1 MKRQPSFLI
10 LGLILVLAFVFGAVD
25 RAEAQT
31 NPCGTSTTVVA
42 LTATSTLCF
51 VPSADHNATLPGGQP
66 VVQEYAWEITL
77 KGAAQPFYTVSLGK
91 PTPGA
96 DGAIRIGPGA
106 LPSIPGMA
114 RFQEHVSQVTAVG
127 PTGTGRSAEF
137 SNGFF
142 SAPVP
147 TAPGKP
153 VVVQ

>member
-1 MKRQPSFLI
+1 MRHRYVL
-10 LGLILVLAFVFGAVD
+10 LVFALLLAFVGAVD
-25 RAEAQT
+25 RVEAQT
-31 NPCGTSTTVVA
+31 NPCGTSTAVVA
-42 LTATSTLCF
+42 LTATSVLCF
-51 VPSADHNATLPGGQP
+51 VPSPDHNATLPGGQP

-77 KGAAQPFYTVSLGK
+77 KGAPAPFYTVSLGK
-91 PTPGA
+91 PTPGP

-114 RFQEHVSQVTAVG
+114 RFMEHVSQVTAVG

-142 SAPVP
+142 TAPAP
-147 TAPGKP
+147 TAPGRP

>member
-1 MKRQPSFLI
+1 MCHRRVLVV
-10 LGLILVLAFVFGAVD
+10 LLLLMILVGAVD
-25 RAEAQT
+25 RVEAQT
-31 NPCGTSTTVVA
+31 NPCCTSTAVVA
-42 LTATSTLCF
+42 LTATSVLCF
-51 VPSADHNATLPGGQP
+51 VPSPDHNATLPGGQP

-77 KGAAQPFYTVSLGK
+77 KGAPSPFYTVSLGK

-114 RFQEHVSQVTAVG
+114 RFQEHVSQVTAFG

-153 VVVQ
+153 WVVQ